1 MMMTTSLSSPLVTD
15 RLGSSASTFLSLT
28 RALRAPPTPDGREM
42 EAFMA
47 AITEEAEEDLA
58 SMSPRDRADRGETGD
73 SRGKTGGKGAAGDKT
88 LRSPTLWMR
97 TDKEDRAETSESL
110 LVS

>member
-28 RALRAPPTPDGREM
+28 RALRALPTPDGREM

-47 AITEEAEEDLA
+47 AITEEGEAR
-58 SMSPRDRADRGETGD
+58 MSLRDRADRGETGD
-73 SRGKTGGKGAAGDKT
+73 SRGETGGKGAAGDKT

>member
-1 MMMTTSLSSPLVTD
+1 M
-15 RLGSSASTFLSLT
+15 
-28 RALRAPPTPDGREM
+28 
-42 EAFMA
+42 

-58 SMSPRDRADRGETGD
+58 SMSQRDRADRGETGET
-73 SRGKTGGKGAAGDKT
+73 RVETGGKVEGDKA
-88 LRSPTLWMR
+88 LRSLTLWMR

>member
-1 MMMTTSLSSPLVTD
+1 
-15 RLGSSASTFLSLT
+15 
-28 RALRAPPTPDGREM
+28 
-42 EAFMA
+42 MA

-58 SMSPRDRADRGETGD
+58 SMSQRDRADRGETGET
-73 SRGKTGGKGAAGDKT
+73 RVEIGGKGVAGGRAS
-88 LRSPTLWMR
+88 RSLTLWR

>member
-1 MMMTTSLSSPLVTD
+1 MTD

-28 RALRAPPTPDGREM
+28 RVLTAPPTPGGRET

-58 SMSPRDRADRGETGD
+58 SMSQRDRADRGETGET
-73 SRGKTGGKGAAGDKT
+73 RVETGGKGVAGGRAS
-88 LRSPTLWMR
+88 RSPTLWMR